1 METVSEISA
10 IDGLNRPCL
19 DGGYGAA
26 IVPSPGGKGE
36 KKQKVLKVLHVVNGE
51 YYSGAERVQ
60 DNLALGLA
68 QFGYGVVFAC
78 VKDGRFAE
86 TRRAKNVPLYRISMP
101 ELGWR
106 KSIDRLI
113 RVCAQENIA
122 LLHAHTPRTAVLCAG
137 VHRRTGLPWVYH
149 AHSPTLWDS
158 KRYLKNIVVGLVDW
172 WAARQADRIIAVSE
186 SLRRYWVRLG
196 IPARRV
202 VTVPNGVA
210 AWKSLTVRKPP
221 EGSWVLGTMA
231 LFRPRK
237 GVEILLKAIQGLSS
251 RGYRLRVLAV
261 GPFESEHYE
270 RHLKEMTHRLGLDE
284 IVTWTGFV
292 ENTQEMLLAMDLFV
306 LPSLFGEGCPWSC
319 LRPWLQAFPSWRPQW
334 REYPRLFAMVV
345 KVCSFARVLLRP
357 LRVQLHGFWTGL
369 WIGRACAVRPTSASE
384 TDSHWKVW
392 RRAWRRFMGS
402 FPYLPG
408 CQSENVSVALHQ
420 HQVGFRKRFDCG

>member
-306 LPSLFGEGCPWSC
+306 LPSLFGEGMP
-319 LRPWLQAFPSWRPQW
+319 
-334 REYPRLFAMVV
+334 M
-345 KVCSFARVLLRP
+345 VLLEAMAA
-357 LRVQLHGFWTGL
+357 GL
-369 WIGRACAVRPTSASE
+369 PVVASAVEGVPEIIRDGCEGLLVRPGAPSALAGAIRRFLDGAVDWE
-384 TDSHWKVW
+384 GM
-392 RRAWRRFMGS
+392 RRAAYERQRERFSLESMAAGVAAVYRDL
-402 FPYLPG
+402 PLPG
-408 CQSENVSVALHQ
+408 RMPDGE
-420 HQVGFRKRFDCG
+420 RFSRHP

>member
-1 METVSEISA
+1 MHRDQLMETVSEISA

-306 LPSLFGEGCPWSC
+306 LPSLFGEGMP
-319 LRPWLQAFPSWRPQW
+319 
-334 REYPRLFAMVV
+334 M
-345 KVCSFARVLLRP
+345 VLLEAMAA
-357 LRVQLHGFWTGL
+357 GL
-369 WIGRACAVRPTSASE
+369 PVVASAVEGVPEIIRDGCEGLLVRPGSSSALASAIARFLDGAVDWE
-384 TDSHWKVW
+384 GM
-392 RRAWRRFMGS
+392 RRAAYERQRDRFSLESMAAGVAAV
-402 FPYLPG
+402 YGELPLPARMP
-408 CQSENVSVALHQ
+408 E
-420 HQVGFRKRFDCG
+420 